1 MASGDNVDVI
11 EVVETTSFPVP
22 AQPTVDH
29 LRPEQSTVEEDY
41 KSIGEKITSFDSSVV
56 QHGTTGGKTLVG
68 VSRNKSERERK
79 IGHRRVGV
87 GGEITYKKIQTT
99 QIMGSIQLGIQ
110 HAVGGL
116 ASKPERD
123 LLMQDFMTVETTNFP
138 SEGSNHTPAHHFSE
152 FKFKNYA
159 PIAFRYFRD
168 LFGIQ
173 PDDFL
178 MSMCSAPLRELSNP
192 GASGSIFYLTD
203 DDEFIIKT
211 VQHKEGEF
219 LQTLLPGYYMNLNQ
233 NPRTLLPKFFGLYCY
248 RCNSKNVRLIAMNNL
263 LPSSVKLHQKY
274 DLKGSTY
281 KRKASKTER
290 SKSSP
295 TYKDLDFIEHHPEGI
310 FLEADTYGALVK
322 TIQRDCRV
330 LESFKIMDYS
340 LLVGIHN
347 LDQAVKEKAQEQRLS
362 ASADE
367 EIDEMGGESDGF
379 IQSER
384 EKQKEDRIGAAA
396 LNRSRSINRQRLVAH
411 STAMESIQAESE
423 PIDEEDDVPSG
434 GIPAR
439 NARGER
445 LLLFLGIID
454 ILQSYRLKKKL
465 EHTWKSMIHD
475 GDTVSVHRPG
485 FYAQRFQDFMA
496 KTVFKKIP
504 SLDLPEIKGNHRKF
518 RNLVTS
524 YIALKHSP
532 SKRKSISRP
541 LRPLE
546 GDFDSTAVA
555 ATGGSTMHATSPT
568 KAVSPPDPA
577 ISATNV
583 AASVPIA
590 PSPPVNLAAGPL
602 SPPPLTLATGQGP
615 HHEHPPGAAPTVK
628 VTSYPAVLK
637 GRSAA
642 SPPNP
647 NLVPSGKIPPPVPPR
662 GTGAS
667 RTARSSE
674 DHRAASTA
682 ASTTSSVTSS
692 RGDEAAIITRYRL
705 HDSSCDLH
713 RSLLSDHS
721 CTSTSITTAKTV
733 ASTIT
738 AATSIKTTSA
748 TSNALHAHTSTSN
761 TCRVTDR
768 DRIGGE
774 AGRIRLMDSIQHWHT
789 QELDEDEEEF
799 VSVVKIE
806 DAYFIKTSLHPLRPD
821 RGIRRSSHLKDFN
834 ETGNDNYE
842 VSKKGTE
849 KRGDTKTDH
858 LAKFTYFLNPSSRAD
873 LMNYKMSRKDKKYSE
888 TYYERVKRKQK
899 NLEASITTVSHLRKP
914 VEDARTHHIHTSYME
929 AAEEWTNYNQKI
941 LKFASI
947 KKDSILLQKI
957 REKSKRRKRIAPEPS
972 MKKRTSKRET
982 FNGNLAEIEKTD
994 AKRENEKL
1002 SLKMSSLGNKSG
1014 YQIQEKSNKN
1024 DTGFTSKRKESAI
1037 RCDET
1042 KQNCP
1047 SGRDNNYLDK
1057 KKNISK
1063 NINDEQINNTGG
1075 FKGIFANSYK
1085 AENMEDRIVH
1095 EGISKF
1101 DRQANERF
1109 KKYKNESPKSDCKS
1123 CDGNSY
1129 FREEESSF
1137 DIKKTNSKDVKQDK
1151 LLNTIKREEFIFS
1164 SFENDIRSRNS
1175 DVLKCS
1181 VFEKVKN
1188 FEKIK
1193 MDVRGKTKDARREV
1207 HLDNLNYGNEIDA
1220 IKRKFALPVN
1230 EIRLNQEEEKIV
1242 LKGRLINTDVK
1253 HKRQTFKSLSSS
1265 HCDNLSFNS
1274 EFGML
1279 KPNVSFLHTYRKTR
1293 SFTCGTLPSTC
1304 STPPPPFD
1312 DAVRSNDQTLAS
1324 GGHLQQGSATPILTS
1339 NLFSTHSKQNKVV
1352 HHVTLTKTY
1361 HDTVS
1366 ISDVHLES
1374 SGSGSGSGGR
1384 ETKSSLSVESGGSS
1398 SRGGGGLTWTP
1409 PAGSAEG
1416 STPTWT
1422 EGTPSFTESSSS
1434 GDIGKLLYA
1443 LNIYYGS

>member
-11 EVVETTSFPVP
+11 EVVETSFTGP
-22 AQPTVDH
+22 AQVTEDH
-29 LRPEQSTVEEDY
+29 LRPEQSTDEDN
-41 KSIGEKITSFDSSVV
+41 KSTGDKVTAFDGSVI
-56 QHGTTGGKTLVG
+56 QHGPGGPKTPAG

-248 RCNSKNVRLIAMNNL
+248 RCNSKNVRLVAMNNL
-263 LPSSVKLHQKY
+263 LPSAVKLHQKY

-281 KRKASKTER
+281 KRKASKSER

-295 TYKDLDFIEHHPEGI
+295 TYKDLDFMEHHPEGI
-310 FLEADTYGALVK
+310 FLEADTYNALVK

-347 LDQAVKEKAQEQRLS
+347 LDQAAREKAEQRLS
-362 ASADE
+362 ASAE
-367 EIDEMGGESDGF
+367 EEVGEVGGESAGF
-379 IQSER
+379 IQAER
-384 EKQKEDRIGAAA
+384 ERDREDRIGASA

-423 PIDEEDDVPSG
+423 PIDEEDDVPSPG

-532 SKRKSISRP
+532 SKRKSITRP
-541 LRPLE
+541 LRPLD
-546 GDFDSTAVA
+546 GDFDSTAVPT
-555 ATGGSTMHATSPT
+555 TGTSTMHATSPT
-568 KAVSPPDPA
+568 KAVSPTDPA
-577 ISATNV
+577 ISTSSTVMSTSSA
-583 AASVPIA
+583 PIA
-590 PSPPVNLAAGPL
+590 TSTPVNFAAGTV
-602 SPPPLTLATGQGP
+602 SPPPLTLAAVPAPP
-615 HHEHPPGAAPTVK
+615 HQEQPVQPTPTAK
-628 VTSYPAVLK
+628 VTTYPAVLK
-637 GRSAA
+637 GRTAA
-642 SPPNP
+642 SPPIP

-662 GTGAS
+662 GTGQS
-667 RTARSSE
+667 RTTRSSE
-674 DHRAASTA
+674 EHRGPGTTA
-682 ASTTSSVTSS
+682 TLSTSSITSS
-692 RGDEAAIITRYRL
+692 RG
-705 HDSSCDLH
+705 
-713 RSLLSDHS
+713 
-721 CTSTSITTAKTV
+721 
-733 ASTIT
+733 
-738 AATSIKTTSA
+738 
-748 TSNALHAHTSTSN
+748 
-761 TCRVTDR
+761 
-768 DRIGGE
+768 
-774 AGRIRLMDSIQHWHT
+774 
-789 QELDEDEEEF
+789 
-799 VSVVKIE
+799 
-806 DAYFIKTSLHPLRPD
+806 
-821 RGIRRSSHLKDFN
+821 
-834 ETGNDNYE
+834 
-842 VSKKGTE
+842 
-849 KRGDTKTDH
+849 
-858 LAKFTYFLNPSSRAD
+858 
-873 LMNYKMSRKDKKYSE
+873 
-888 TYYERVKRKQK
+888 
-899 NLEASITTVSHLRKP
+899 
-914 VEDARTHHIHTSYME
+914 
-929 AAEEWTNYNQKI
+929 
-941 LKFASI
+941 
-947 KKDSILLQKI
+947 
-957 REKSKRRKRIAPEPS
+957 
-972 MKKRTSKRET
+972 
-982 FNGNLAEIEKTD
+982 
-994 AKRENEKL
+994 
-1002 SLKMSSLGNKSG
+1002 
-1014 YQIQEKSNKN
+1014 
-1024 DTGFTSKRKESAI
+1024 
-1037 RCDET
+1037 
-1042 KQNCP
+1042 
-1047 SGRDNNYLDK
+1047 
-1057 KKNISK
+1057 
-1063 NINDEQINNTGG
+1063 
-1075 FKGIFANSYK
+1075 
-1085 AENMEDRIVH
+1085 
-1095 EGISKF
+1095 
-1101 DRQANERF
+1101 
-1109 KKYKNESPKSDCKS
+1109 
-1123 CDGNSY
+1123 
-1129 FREEESSF
+1129 
-1137 DIKKTNSKDVKQDK
+1137 
-1151 LLNTIKREEFIFS
+1151 
-1164 SFENDIRSRNS
+1164 
-1175 DVLKCS
+1175 
-1181 VFEKVKN
+1181 
-1188 FEKIK
+1188 
-1193 MDVRGKTKDARREV
+1193 
-1207 HLDNLNYGNEIDA
+1207 
-1220 IKRKFALPVN
+1220 
-1230 EIRLNQEEEKIV
+1230 
-1242 LKGRLINTDVK
+1242 
-1253 HKRQTFKSLSSS
+1253 
-1265 HCDNLSFNS
+1265 
-1274 EFGML
+1274 
-1279 KPNVSFLHTYRKTR
+1279 
-1293 SFTCGTLPSTC
+1293 GTLPSTC

-1324 GGHLQQGSATPILTS
+1324 GGHLQHGAMATVLTS
-1339 NLFSTHSKQNKVV
+1339 SLSTPQSKQNRVP

-1361 HDTVS
+1361 HDAVS

-1384 ETKSSLSVESGGSS
+1384 ETKSSLSVESGGS

-1434 GDIGKLLYA
+1434 GDAGCPTTPIRGSQRHDDGGRIAATVEEA
-1443 LNIYYGS
+1443 LASLTTEMRRTNGNAKDVEQRSSLPMYTQVRTSFKRASMNRISMMRNMQRVLSIQRREL

>member
-11 EVVETTSFPVP
+11 EVVETSFSGP
-22 AQPTVDH
+22 AQATEDH
-29 LRPEQSTVEEDY
+29 LRPEQYADEDSKSTGDKVTTFE
-41 KSIGEKITSFDSSVV
+41 SSVN
-56 QHGTTGGKTLVG
+56 QHGTAGPKTPVG

-248 RCNSKNVRLIAMNNL
+248 RCNSKNVRLVAMNNL

-281 KRKASKTER
+281 KRKASKSER

-295 TYKDLDFIEHHPEGI
+295 TYKDLDFMEHHPEGI
-310 FLEADTYGALVK
+310 FLEADTYSALVK

-340 LLVGIHN
+340 LLVGLHN
-347 LDQAVKEKAQEQRLS
+347 LDQAAREKAQEQRLS
-362 ASADE
+362 ASAE
-367 EIDEMGGESDGF
+367 EEVGEVGGESTALT
-379 IQSER
+379 QAEKER
-384 EKQKEDRIGAAA
+384 EREDRIGASA

-423 PIDEEDDVPSG
+423 PIDEEDDVPSPG

-532 SKRKSISRP
+532 SKRKSITRP
-541 LRPLE
+541 LRPLD
-546 GDFDSTAVA
+546 GDFDST
-555 ATGGSTMHATSPT
+555 G
-568 KAVSPPDPA
+568 
-577 ISATNV
+577 
-583 AASVPIA
+583 
-590 PSPPVNLAAGPL
+590 
-602 SPPPLTLATGQGP
+602 
-615 HHEHPPGAAPTVK
+615 
-628 VTSYPAVLK
+628 
-637 GRSAA
+637 
-642 SPPNP
+642 
-647 NLVPSGKIPPPVPPR
+647 
-662 GTGAS
+662 
-667 RTARSSE
+667 
-674 DHRAASTA
+674 
-682 ASTTSSVTSS
+682 
-692 RGDEAAIITRYRL
+692 
-705 HDSSCDLH
+705 
-713 RSLLSDHS
+713 
-721 CTSTSITTAKTV
+721 
-733 ASTIT
+733 
-738 AATSIKTTSA
+738 
-748 TSNALHAHTSTSN
+748 
-761 TCRVTDR
+761 
-768 DRIGGE
+768 
-774 AGRIRLMDSIQHWHT
+774 
-789 QELDEDEEEF
+789 
-799 VSVVKIE
+799 
-806 DAYFIKTSLHPLRPD
+806 
-821 RGIRRSSHLKDFN
+821 
-834 ETGNDNYE
+834 
-842 VSKKGTE
+842 
-849 KRGDTKTDH
+849 
-858 LAKFTYFLNPSSRAD
+858 
-873 LMNYKMSRKDKKYSE
+873 
-888 TYYERVKRKQK
+888 
-899 NLEASITTVSHLRKP
+899 
-914 VEDARTHHIHTSYME
+914 
-929 AAEEWTNYNQKI
+929 
-941 LKFASI
+941 
-947 KKDSILLQKI
+947 
-957 REKSKRRKRIAPEPS
+957 
-972 MKKRTSKRET
+972 
-982 FNGNLAEIEKTD
+982 
-994 AKRENEKL
+994 
-1002 SLKMSSLGNKSG
+1002 
-1014 YQIQEKSNKN
+1014 
-1024 DTGFTSKRKESAI
+1024 
-1037 RCDET
+1037 
-1042 KQNCP
+1042 
-1047 SGRDNNYLDK
+1047 
-1057 KKNISK
+1057 
-1063 NINDEQINNTGG
+1063 
-1075 FKGIFANSYK
+1075 
-1085 AENMEDRIVH
+1085 
-1095 EGISKF
+1095 
-1101 DRQANERF
+1101 
-1109 KKYKNESPKSDCKS
+1109 
-1123 CDGNSY
+1123 
-1129 FREEESSF
+1129 
-1137 DIKKTNSKDVKQDK
+1137 
-1151 LLNTIKREEFIFS
+1151 
-1164 SFENDIRSRNS
+1164 
-1175 DVLKCS
+1175 
-1181 VFEKVKN
+1181 
-1188 FEKIK
+1188 
-1193 MDVRGKTKDARREV
+1193 
-1207 HLDNLNYGNEIDA
+1207 
-1220 IKRKFALPVN
+1220 
-1230 EIRLNQEEEKIV
+1230 
-1242 LKGRLINTDVK
+1242 
-1253 HKRQTFKSLSSS
+1253 
-1265 HCDNLSFNS
+1265 
-1274 EFGML
+1274 
-1279 KPNVSFLHTYRKTR
+1279 
-1293 SFTCGTLPSTC
+1293 GTLPSTC

-1324 GGHLQQGSATPILTS
+1324 GGQLQQGAPTTILTS
-1339 NLFSTHSKQNKVV
+1339 SLSSAHSKQNKVV

-1361 HDTVS
+1361 HDAVS

-1384 ETKSSLSVESGGSS
+1384 ETKSSLSVESGGS

-1434 GDIGKLLYA
+1434 GDAGCPTTPIRGSQRHDDGGRIAATVEEA
-1443 LNIYYGS
+1443 LASLTTEMKETNNTRNFVEQRRSLSKYSQVRTSFKRASANHVSIMRNVQNVLRVQRREP

>member
-1 MASGDNVDVI
+1 MASGDNVDAI
-11 EVVETTSFPVP
+11 EVVETSFAGP
-22 AQPTVDH
+22 AQPAEDS
-29 LRPEQSTVEEDY
+29 RRAEQSAEEDN
-41 KSIGEKITSFDSSVV
+41 KSTGEKVAALDNSIT
-56 QHGTTGGKTLVG
+56 QHGTAGLKTPAG

-192 GASGSIFYLTD
+192 GASGSIFYLTE

-248 RCNSKNVRLIAMNNL
+248 RCNSKNVRLVAMNNL

-281 KRKASKTER
+281 KRKASKMER

-295 TYKDLDFIEHHPEGI
+295 TYKDLDFMEHHQEGI
-310 FLEADTYGALVK
+310 FLEADTYNALVK

-347 LDQAVKEKAQEQRLS
+347 LDQAAREKAQEQRIS
-362 ASADE
+362 ASADD
-367 EIDEMGGESDGF
+367 EIGDVAGEGGAF
-379 IQSER
+379 IQADRER
-384 EKQKEDRIGAAA
+384 DREDRIGATA

-423 PIDEEDDVPSG
+423 PIDEEDDVPSPG

-532 SKRKSISRP
+532 SKRKSITRP

-555 ATGGSTMHATSPT
+555 ATGTSTMHATSPT
-568 KAVSPPDPA
+568 K
-577 ISATNV
+577 
-583 AASVPIA
+583 
-590 PSPPVNLAAGPL
+590 
-602 SPPPLTLATGQGP
+602 
-615 HHEHPPGAAPTVK
+615 PG
-628 VTSYPAVLK
+628 
-637 GRSAA
+637 
-642 SPPNP
+642 
-647 NLVPSGKIPPPVPPR
+647 
-662 GTGAS
+662 
-667 RTARSSE
+667 
-674 DHRAASTA
+674 
-682 ASTTSSVTSS
+682 
-692 RGDEAAIITRYRL
+692 
-705 HDSSCDLH
+705 
-713 RSLLSDHS
+713 
-721 CTSTSITTAKTV
+721 
-733 ASTIT
+733 
-738 AATSIKTTSA
+738 
-748 TSNALHAHTSTSN
+748 
-761 TCRVTDR
+761 
-768 DRIGGE
+768 
-774 AGRIRLMDSIQHWHT
+774 
-789 QELDEDEEEF
+789 
-799 VSVVKIE
+799 
-806 DAYFIKTSLHPLRPD
+806 
-821 RGIRRSSHLKDFN
+821 
-834 ETGNDNYE
+834 
-842 VSKKGTE
+842 
-849 KRGDTKTDH
+849 
-858 LAKFTYFLNPSSRAD
+858 
-873 LMNYKMSRKDKKYSE
+873 
-888 TYYERVKRKQK
+888 
-899 NLEASITTVSHLRKP
+899 
-914 VEDARTHHIHTSYME
+914 
-929 AAEEWTNYNQKI
+929 
-941 LKFASI
+941 
-947 KKDSILLQKI
+947 
-957 REKSKRRKRIAPEPS
+957 
-972 MKKRTSKRET
+972 
-982 FNGNLAEIEKTD
+982 
-994 AKRENEKL
+994 
-1002 SLKMSSLGNKSG
+1002 
-1014 YQIQEKSNKN
+1014 
-1024 DTGFTSKRKESAI
+1024 
-1037 RCDET
+1037 
-1042 KQNCP
+1042 
-1047 SGRDNNYLDK
+1047 
-1057 KKNISK
+1057 
-1063 NINDEQINNTGG
+1063 
-1075 FKGIFANSYK
+1075 
-1085 AENMEDRIVH
+1085 
-1095 EGISKF
+1095 
-1101 DRQANERF
+1101 
-1109 KKYKNESPKSDCKS
+1109 
-1123 CDGNSY
+1123 
-1129 FREEESSF
+1129 
-1137 DIKKTNSKDVKQDK
+1137 
-1151 LLNTIKREEFIFS
+1151 
-1164 SFENDIRSRNS
+1164 
-1175 DVLKCS
+1175 
-1181 VFEKVKN
+1181 
-1188 FEKIK
+1188 
-1193 MDVRGKTKDARREV
+1193 
-1207 HLDNLNYGNEIDA
+1207 
-1220 IKRKFALPVN
+1220 
-1230 EIRLNQEEEKIV
+1230 
-1242 LKGRLINTDVK
+1242 
-1253 HKRQTFKSLSSS
+1253 
-1265 HCDNLSFNS
+1265 
-1274 EFGML
+1274 
-1279 KPNVSFLHTYRKTR
+1279 
-1293 SFTCGTLPSTC
+1293 GTLPSTC

-1324 GGHLQQGSATPILTS
+1324 GGHLQQAVTTSILTS
-1339 NLFSTHSKQNKVV
+1339 SLSSAHSKQNKVV
-1352 HHVTLTKTY
+1352 HHVTLTKTSQ
-1361 HDTVS
+1361 DAVS

-1374 SGSGSGSGGR
+1374 SGSGSGGSGGR
-1384 ETKSSLSVESGGSS
+1384 ETKSSLSVESGGS

-1434 GDIGKLLYA
+1434 GDIGCPTTPIRGSQRSEDGGRIAATVEEALASLTTEMRRTSQINVGGGGGVQSVLLEQRSSFSMYQHLRSSLKRTGSNHVAIMRTMQRA
-1443 LNIYYGS
+1443 LNVRRREP

>member
-11 EVVETTSFPVP
+11 EVVETSFSGLAPP
-22 AQPTVDH
+22 ALDH
-29 LRPEQSTVEEDY
+29 RADQSADEDY
-41 KSIGEKITSFDSSVV
+41 KSSGEKTTAFDSSVV
-56 QHGTTGGKTLVG
+56 QHGTAGGKAPVG

-192 GASGSIFYLTD
+192 GASGSIFYLTE

-248 RCNSKNVRLIAMNNL
+248 RCNSKNVRLVAMNNL

-347 LDQAVKEKAQEQRLS
+347 LDQAAKEKAQEQRLS

-367 EIDEMGGESDGF
+367 EGEMGGESGGF
-379 IQSER
+379 IHVER
-384 EKQKEDRIGAAA
+384 EKERDDRIGAVA

-445 LLLFLGIID
+445 LLLFVGIID

-504 SLDLPEIKGNHRKF
+504 SP
-518 RNLVTS
+518 
-524 YIALKHSP
+524 LKHSP
-532 SKRKSISRP
+532 SKRKSITRP
-541 LRPLE
+541 LRPLD

-577 ISATNV
+577 ISATTNT
-583 AASVPIA
+583 AISSGSVPIA
-590 PSPPVNLAAGPL
+590 TSTPVNLAAGPL
-602 SPPPLTLATGQGP
+602 SPPPLTLAAGQAS
-615 HHEHPPGAAPTVK
+615 HRDEHPLGVAAAPTVK

-647 NLVPSGKIPPPVPPR
+647 NLVPSGKVPPPVPPR
-662 GTGAS
+662 GTGSS

-674 DHRAASTA
+674 EHRAAGA

-692 RGDEAAIITRYRL
+692 RG
-705 HDSSCDLH
+705 
-713 RSLLSDHS
+713 
-721 CTSTSITTAKTV
+721 
-733 ASTIT
+733 
-738 AATSIKTTSA
+738 
-748 TSNALHAHTSTSN
+748 
-761 TCRVTDR
+761 
-768 DRIGGE
+768 
-774 AGRIRLMDSIQHWHT
+774 
-789 QELDEDEEEF
+789 
-799 VSVVKIE
+799 
-806 DAYFIKTSLHPLRPD
+806 
-821 RGIRRSSHLKDFN
+821 
-834 ETGNDNYE
+834 
-842 VSKKGTE
+842 
-849 KRGDTKTDH
+849 
-858 LAKFTYFLNPSSRAD
+858 
-873 LMNYKMSRKDKKYSE
+873 
-888 TYYERVKRKQK
+888 
-899 NLEASITTVSHLRKP
+899 
-914 VEDARTHHIHTSYME
+914 
-929 AAEEWTNYNQKI
+929 
-941 LKFASI
+941 
-947 KKDSILLQKI
+947 
-957 REKSKRRKRIAPEPS
+957 
-972 MKKRTSKRET
+972 
-982 FNGNLAEIEKTD
+982 
-994 AKRENEKL
+994 
-1002 SLKMSSLGNKSG
+1002 
-1014 YQIQEKSNKN
+1014 
-1024 DTGFTSKRKESAI
+1024 
-1037 RCDET
+1037 
-1042 KQNCP
+1042 
-1047 SGRDNNYLDK
+1047 
-1057 KKNISK
+1057 
-1063 NINDEQINNTGG
+1063 
-1075 FKGIFANSYK
+1075 
-1085 AENMEDRIVH
+1085 
-1095 EGISKF
+1095 
-1101 DRQANERF
+1101 
-1109 KKYKNESPKSDCKS
+1109 
-1123 CDGNSY
+1123 
-1129 FREEESSF
+1129 
-1137 DIKKTNSKDVKQDK
+1137 
-1151 LLNTIKREEFIFS
+1151 
-1164 SFENDIRSRNS
+1164 
-1175 DVLKCS
+1175 
-1181 VFEKVKN
+1181 
-1188 FEKIK
+1188 
-1193 MDVRGKTKDARREV
+1193 
-1207 HLDNLNYGNEIDA
+1207 
-1220 IKRKFALPVN
+1220 
-1230 EIRLNQEEEKIV
+1230 
-1242 LKGRLINTDVK
+1242 
-1253 HKRQTFKSLSSS
+1253 
-1265 HCDNLSFNS
+1265 
-1274 EFGML
+1274 
-1279 KPNVSFLHTYRKTR
+1279 
-1293 SFTCGTLPSTC
+1293 GTLPSTC

-1324 GGHLQQGSATPILTS
+1324 GGHLQQSGAANVLASSLASA
-1339 NLFSTHSKQNKVV
+1339 HSKQNKVV
-1352 HHVTLTKTY
+1352 HHVTVTKMY
-1361 HDTVS
+1361 HDTVRKRKI

-1398 SRGGGGLTWTP
+1398 RGGGSGSGGGGGGGLTWTP

-1434 GDIGKLLYA
+1434 GDIGCPTTPIKGNQRQDDGGRIAATVEEALASLTTEMKRSSQDGQHELEQSTSFSFYRQIRTSLKRGGTNHVAIMRSMQRA
-1443 LNIYYGS
+1443 LNVRRRAP

>member
-1 MASGDNVDVI
+1 MASGDNVDMI
-11 EVVETTSFPVP
+11 EVVESSTSFPGSATQP
-22 AQPTVDH
+22 AMDH
-29 LRPEQSTVEEDY
+29 LRPDQSTAEEDY
-41 KSIGEKITSFDSSVV
+41 KSIGEKTTAFDSLVV
-56 QHGTTGGKTLVG
+56 QHGITGGKTPAG

-263 LPSSVKLHQKY
+263 LPSFVKLHQKY

-281 KRKASKTER
+281 KRKASKGER

-347 LDQAVKEKAQEQRLS
+347 LDQAAKEKAQEQRLS

-367 EIDEMGGESDGF
+367 EVGEMGETDGF

-384 EKQKEDRIGAAA
+384 EKDREDRIGAAA

-546 GDFDSTAVA
+546 GDFDST
-555 ATGGSTMHATSPT
+555 G
-568 KAVSPPDPA
+568 
-577 ISATNV
+577 
-583 AASVPIA
+583 
-590 PSPPVNLAAGPL
+590 
-602 SPPPLTLATGQGP
+602 
-615 HHEHPPGAAPTVK
+615 
-628 VTSYPAVLK
+628 
-637 GRSAA
+637 
-642 SPPNP
+642 
-647 NLVPSGKIPPPVPPR
+647 
-662 GTGAS
+662 
-667 RTARSSE
+667 
-674 DHRAASTA
+674 
-682 ASTTSSVTSS
+682 
-692 RGDEAAIITRYRL
+692 
-705 HDSSCDLH
+705 
-713 RSLLSDHS
+713 
-721 CTSTSITTAKTV
+721 
-733 ASTIT
+733 
-738 AATSIKTTSA
+738 
-748 TSNALHAHTSTSN
+748 
-761 TCRVTDR
+761 
-768 DRIGGE
+768 
-774 AGRIRLMDSIQHWHT
+774 
-789 QELDEDEEEF
+789 
-799 VSVVKIE
+799 
-806 DAYFIKTSLHPLRPD
+806 
-821 RGIRRSSHLKDFN
+821 
-834 ETGNDNYE
+834 
-842 VSKKGTE
+842 
-849 KRGDTKTDH
+849 
-858 LAKFTYFLNPSSRAD
+858 
-873 LMNYKMSRKDKKYSE
+873 
-888 TYYERVKRKQK
+888 
-899 NLEASITTVSHLRKP
+899 
-914 VEDARTHHIHTSYME
+914 
-929 AAEEWTNYNQKI
+929 
-941 LKFASI
+941 
-947 KKDSILLQKI
+947 
-957 REKSKRRKRIAPEPS
+957 
-972 MKKRTSKRET
+972 
-982 FNGNLAEIEKTD
+982 
-994 AKRENEKL
+994 
-1002 SLKMSSLGNKSG
+1002 
-1014 YQIQEKSNKN
+1014 
-1024 DTGFTSKRKESAI
+1024 
-1037 RCDET
+1037 
-1042 KQNCP
+1042 
-1047 SGRDNNYLDK
+1047 
-1057 KKNISK
+1057 
-1063 NINDEQINNTGG
+1063 
-1075 FKGIFANSYK
+1075 
-1085 AENMEDRIVH
+1085 
-1095 EGISKF
+1095 
-1101 DRQANERF
+1101 
-1109 KKYKNESPKSDCKS
+1109 
-1123 CDGNSY
+1123 
-1129 FREEESSF
+1129 
-1137 DIKKTNSKDVKQDK
+1137 
-1151 LLNTIKREEFIFS
+1151 
-1164 SFENDIRSRNS
+1164 
-1175 DVLKCS
+1175 
-1181 VFEKVKN
+1181 
-1188 FEKIK
+1188 
-1193 MDVRGKTKDARREV
+1193 
-1207 HLDNLNYGNEIDA
+1207 
-1220 IKRKFALPVN
+1220 
-1230 EIRLNQEEEKIV
+1230 
-1242 LKGRLINTDVK
+1242 
-1253 HKRQTFKSLSSS
+1253 
-1265 HCDNLSFNS
+1265 
-1274 EFGML
+1274 
-1279 KPNVSFLHTYRKTR
+1279 
-1293 SFTCGTLPSTC
+1293 GTLPSTC

-1324 GGHLQQGSATPILTS
+1324 GGHLQQGATILAS
-1339 NLFSTHSKQNKVV
+1339 NLSSAHSKQNKVV

-1361 HDTVS
+1361 HDTVRKRRI

-1398 SRGGGGLTWTP
+1398 RGGGCLTWTP

-1434 GDIGKLLYA
+1434 GDIGCPTTPIKGNQRQDDGGRIAATVEEALASLTTEMRRTSQDGQHQLEQSTSFSFYRQIRTSLKRGSSNHVA
-1443 LNIYYGS
+1443 VMRNMQRVLNIRRRAP

>member
-11 EVVETTSFPVP
+11 EVVETSFTGP
-22 AQPTVDH
+22 AQATEDH
-29 LRPEQSTVEEDY
+29 LRPDQSTDEDN
-41 KSIGEKITSFDSSVV
+41 KSTGDKVTALDSSIT
-56 QHGTTGGKTLVG
+56 QHGTAGLKTPAG

-248 RCNSKNVRLIAMNNL
+248 RCNSKNVRLVAMNNL

-295 TYKDLDFIEHHPEGI
+295 TYKDLDFMEHHSDGI
-310 FLEADTYGALVK
+310 FLEADTYSALVK

-347 LDQAVKEKAQEQRLS
+347 LDQAAREKALEQRLS

-367 EIDEMGGESDGF
+367 EVGEVAGDAAGF
-379 IQSER
+379 IQAER
-384 EKQKEDRIGAAA
+384 EREREDRIGATA

-423 PIDEEDDVPSG
+423 PIDEEDDVPSPG

-532 SKRKSISRP
+532 SKRKSITRP

-546 GDFDSTAVA
+546 GDFDSTAVPT
-555 ATGGSTMHATSPT
+555 TGSSTMHATSPT
-568 KAVSPPDPA
+568 KA
-577 ISATNV
+577 
-583 AASVPIA
+583 
-590 PSPPVNLAAGPL
+590 G
-602 SPPPLTLATGQGP
+602 
-615 HHEHPPGAAPTVK
+615 
-628 VTSYPAVLK
+628 
-637 GRSAA
+637 
-642 SPPNP
+642 
-647 NLVPSGKIPPPVPPR
+647 
-662 GTGAS
+662 
-667 RTARSSE
+667 
-674 DHRAASTA
+674 
-682 ASTTSSVTSS
+682 
-692 RGDEAAIITRYRL
+692 
-705 HDSSCDLH
+705 
-713 RSLLSDHS
+713 
-721 CTSTSITTAKTV
+721 
-733 ASTIT
+733 
-738 AATSIKTTSA
+738 
-748 TSNALHAHTSTSN
+748 
-761 TCRVTDR
+761 
-768 DRIGGE
+768 
-774 AGRIRLMDSIQHWHT
+774 
-789 QELDEDEEEF
+789 
-799 VSVVKIE
+799 
-806 DAYFIKTSLHPLRPD
+806 
-821 RGIRRSSHLKDFN
+821 
-834 ETGNDNYE
+834 
-842 VSKKGTE
+842 
-849 KRGDTKTDH
+849 
-858 LAKFTYFLNPSSRAD
+858 
-873 LMNYKMSRKDKKYSE
+873 
-888 TYYERVKRKQK
+888 
-899 NLEASITTVSHLRKP
+899 
-914 VEDARTHHIHTSYME
+914 
-929 AAEEWTNYNQKI
+929 
-941 LKFASI
+941 
-947 KKDSILLQKI
+947 
-957 REKSKRRKRIAPEPS
+957 
-972 MKKRTSKRET
+972 
-982 FNGNLAEIEKTD
+982 
-994 AKRENEKL
+994 
-1002 SLKMSSLGNKSG
+1002 
-1014 YQIQEKSNKN
+1014 
-1024 DTGFTSKRKESAI
+1024 
-1037 RCDET
+1037 
-1042 KQNCP
+1042 
-1047 SGRDNNYLDK
+1047 
-1057 KKNISK
+1057 
-1063 NINDEQINNTGG
+1063 
-1075 FKGIFANSYK
+1075 
-1085 AENMEDRIVH
+1085 
-1095 EGISKF
+1095 
-1101 DRQANERF
+1101 
-1109 KKYKNESPKSDCKS
+1109 
-1123 CDGNSY
+1123 
-1129 FREEESSF
+1129 
-1137 DIKKTNSKDVKQDK
+1137 
-1151 LLNTIKREEFIFS
+1151 
-1164 SFENDIRSRNS
+1164 
-1175 DVLKCS
+1175 
-1181 VFEKVKN
+1181 
-1188 FEKIK
+1188 
-1193 MDVRGKTKDARREV
+1193 
-1207 HLDNLNYGNEIDA
+1207 
-1220 IKRKFALPVN
+1220 
-1230 EIRLNQEEEKIV
+1230 
-1242 LKGRLINTDVK
+1242 
-1253 HKRQTFKSLSSS
+1253 
-1265 HCDNLSFNS
+1265 
-1274 EFGML
+1274 
-1279 KPNVSFLHTYRKTR
+1279 
-1293 SFTCGTLPSTC
+1293 GTLPSTC
-1304 STPPPPFD
+1304 STPPPSFD

-1324 GGHLQQGSATPILTS
+1324 GGQLQQGAPATILTS
-1339 NLFSTHSKQNKVV
+1339 SLSSAQSKQNKVV

-1361 HDTVS
+1361 HDAVS

-1384 ETKSSLSVESGGSS
+1384 ETKSSLSVESGGS

-1434 GDIGKLLYA
+1434 GDAGCPTTPIRGSQRQDDGGRIAATVEEA
-1443 LNIYYGS
+1443 LASLTTEMRRTSDTATDRVEQRTSLSMYRQVRTSFKRASAHRASIMRSVQRALSIQHREP